1 MTDSEKIGFHK
12 GSLATLLNE
21 RKELMRIVTIVD
33 QLIQAHAK
41 ALEELGVKVT
51 QKPKEENMDEKLEN
65 ILNEQA

>member
-1 MTDSEKIGFHK
+1 MADAEKIGFHK

-21 RKELMRIVTIVD
+21 RKELMRMVTIVD

-51 QKPKEENMDEKLEN
+51 KDSKEENMDEKLEG